1 MQQPDTTNTMF
12 QLATELVCGTNANI
26 FLTGKAG
33 TGKTTF
39 LKHIKEL
46 TQKTLAVVAPTG
58 VAAIN
63 AGGTT
68 IHSFFQLPFTPFVP
82 TAGALSSDTLDPH
95 ALIARMKLTTE
106 RRQVLRQ
113 LELLIIDEISMV
125 RADTLDAIDLLL
137 RHFRYRHQEPFGGV
151 QVLMIGDMYQI
162 PPVIRQ
168 EEWRLLSQFYKSG
181 YFFDSRVME
190 AAPPV
195 HLAFTKIY
203 RQQDERF
210 VQLLNGIRNNNLDA
224 QGLRLLQSLYK
235 PNYPLDQNDSIILTT
250 HNAKADEINASRM
263 ARLRTRPHFF
273 EAAVEGDFSDKAFP
287 ADQQLQ
293 LKVGAQ
299 VMFIKNDVEKVRRYY
314 NGKIGTVSRIEDDKI
329 FVSSE
334 GEDEIEVKKEKWE
347 NIRYG
352 IDATSQQVE
361 EDVIGSFTQFPL
373 RLAWA
378 VTIHKSQGL
387 TFDKV
392 IIDAGAAFSPGQ
404 VYVALSRCTSLAG
417 VTLLSEIAPH
427 SLLNDKR
434 VVQFSSLEHPVSEIE
449 ELLHRARHQYQA
461 GLIHTIF
468 DVTPLVKD
476 FHALRT
482 LVAENS
488 TAFNEALGEA
498 VSQLVDNMETLEG
511 VAQRFT
517 IQRGQLLLEDTYP
530 EENASLQARISSA
543 AVYFTNQLNALQEGL
558 SALGAVT
565 ESRQLAKSY
574 NDLYRQIFVNAA
586 QKKSLIQSTITGFS
600 VTRFYA
606 AKAKFVAPTP
616 SVNAYAAGGDG
627 QTPPAAAHPAL
638 HRKLRQLRDAI
649 CEESGQPIYLVA
661 SGKTLDELTQYL
673 PQNLEELKWAA
684 TVLSAMLRLRAI
696 CEIGKPSLYKARDCS
711 ALETFFSATGPFF
724 FSATGSLRT
733 RFLDFPS
740 MLDSKSCSAQ

>member
-1 MQQPDTTNTMF
+1 M
-12 QLATELVCGTNANI
+12 ATELVCGTNANI

-39 LKHIKEL
+39 LRNIKGVTE
-46 TQKTLAVVAPTG
+46 KNLAVVAPTG

-82 TAGALSSDTLDPH
+82 SAAAVSSESLDPH

-137 RHFRYRHQEPFGGV
+137 RHFRYRYNEPFGGV

-181 YFFDSRVME
+181 YFFDSRVIE
-190 AAPPV
+190 QAPPV

-210 VQLLNGIRNNNLDA
+210 VQLLNGIRNNQLDA
-224 QGLRLLQSLYK
+224 AGFGLLQSLYK
-235 PNYPLDQNDSIILTT
+235 PGVAVLDQHDCIILTT
-250 HNAKADEINASRM
+250 HNAKADEINSTRM
-263 ARLRTRPHFF
+263 AKLKTKAHFF
-273 EAAVEGDFSDKAFP
+273 EAAVDGDFSDKAFP

-299 VMFIKNDVEKVRRYY
+299 VMFIKNDNEKVRRYY
-314 NGKIGTVSRIEDDKI
+314 NGKIGVVSGIEEDKI
-329 FVSSE
+329 FVRSD
-334 GEDEIEVKKEKWE
+334 GEEEIEVKKEKWE

-404 VYVALSRCTSLAG
+404 VYVALSRCTSLDG
-417 VTLLSEIAPH
+417 VTLLSQISPQ
-427 SLLNDKR
+427 SLVNDKR
-434 VVQFSSLEHPVSEIE
+434 IVQFSSLEHPVSEIKD
-449 ELLHRARHQYQA
+449 LLHEARHRYQA
-461 GLIHTIF
+461 GLIQGLF
-468 DVTPLVKD
+468 DMSSLTKD
-476 FHALRT
+476 FLDLRK
-482 LVAENS
+482 LVFENS
-488 TAFNEALGEA
+488 HSFNETLGA
-498 VSQLVDNMETLEG
+498 SVDGVIERVEGLEN
-511 VAQRFT
+511 VARRFWAQRV
-517 IQRGQLLLEDTYP
+517 QLHNPDAYP
-530 EENASLQARISSA
+530 EDNAALQDRISSA
-543 AVYFTNQLNALQEGL
+543 AAYFTNQLNGIQQEM

-574 NDLYRQIFVNAA
+574 NDLYRQVFISIA
-586 QKKSLIQSTITGFS
+586 QKKFLLQSTITGFS
-600 VTRFYA
+600 VARFYA
-606 AKAKFVAPTP
+606 AKKKFVAPTP
-616 SVNAYAAGGDG
+616 SVNAYAAGSDG
-627 QTPPAAAHPAL
+627 QTPPTVAHPAL
-638 HRKLRQLRDAI
+638 HRQLRQLRDAI

-673 PQNLEELKWAA
+673 P
-684 TVLSAMLRLRAI
+684 
-696 CEIGKPSLYKARDCS
+696 
-711 ALETFFSATGPFF
+711 
-724 FSATGSLRT
+724 
-733 RFLDFPS
+733 
-740 MLDSKSCSAQ
+740 